1 MSNQC
6 HIQTAEA
13 SKAHPEIFIG
23 SQPCESF
30 SLKTGQI
37 SINIINLYIL
47 TGTLRPH
54 LFFLFSFLFCFFLI
68 YYLLFCPYKVSI
80 HGTNV

>member
-1 MSNQC
+1 MSQQC
-6 HIQTAEA
+6 HIQAAEA

-23 SQPCESF
+23 SQPCESY

-54 LFFLFSFLFCFFLI
+54 LFFYFLSYF
-68 YYLLFCPYKVSI
+68 VSS
-80 HGTNV
+80 

>member
-23 SQPCESF
+23 SQPCESY

-47 TGTLRPH
+47 TGTSPVFFIFFPI
-54 LFFLFSFLFCFFLI
+54 LFLLDILFIILPL
-68 YYLLFCPYKVSI
+68 
-80 HGTNV
+80 